1 MPLVL
6 SPPQGRRASGAP
18 GPLIQTPPARSCAA
32 SRLGRELGWAGIEG
46 NTEEKTVTI
55 TF

>member
-1 MPLVL
+1 LPWGGLKT
-6 SPPQGRRASGAP
+6 SGM
-18 GPLIQTPPARSCAA
+18 
-32 SRLGRELGWAGIEG
+32 GRELGFAGIEG

>member
-1 MPLVL
+1 V
-6 SPPQGRRASGAP
+6 RRGSWINGPGAP
-18 GPLIQTPPARSCAA
+18 DARLPWGGLKTSGM
-32 SRLGRELGWAGIEG
+32 GRELGFAGIEG

>member
-1 MPLVL
+1 L
-6 SPPQGRRASGAP
+6 GRAQDQRH
-18 GPLIQTPPARSCAA
+18 R
-32 SRLGRELGWAGIEG
+32 RELGWAGIEG

>member
-1 MPLVL
+1 MTSIANDTRSGLAVYVWTQNL
-6 SPPQGRRASGAP
+6 SEAV
-18 GPLIQTPPARSCAA
+18 
-32 SRLGRELGWAGIEG
+32 IEG